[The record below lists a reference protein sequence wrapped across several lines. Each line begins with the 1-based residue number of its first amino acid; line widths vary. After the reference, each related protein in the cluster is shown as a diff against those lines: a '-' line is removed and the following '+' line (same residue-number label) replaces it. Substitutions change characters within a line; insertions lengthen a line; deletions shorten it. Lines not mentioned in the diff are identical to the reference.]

1 MFANMLEEG
10 SELEIVKIADVVE
23 STRRFFESELP
34 ARVQS
39 PRAALMFH
47 CGGRKLYAEA
57 TGRLPELASVFSAAP
72 PCAPSRQF
80 SGCAP
85 RWVRSPT
92 CGRRPYFQAW
102 KPPRR

>member
-1 MFANMLEEG
+1 P
-10 SELEIVKIADVVE
+10 IE

-34 ARVQS
+34 SRVPS

-72 PCAPSRQF
+72 PSIGMHVLF
-80 SGCAP
+80 EIY
-85 RWVRSPT
+85 
-92 CGRRPYFQAW
+92 CGFTINTTLTTLAFGATP
-102 KPPRR
+102 